1 MDDNIDLHAIRQF
14 MINEWKLQSAN
25 IVIPV
30 LSGITNHK
38 PFKNLKM
45 TEKLK
50 SGIKNV
56 GIKKK
61 QLSIDFERSNIKFR
75 RQMHRKFGLLP
86 MVSMLVYHN

>member
-1 MDDNIDLHAIRQF
+1 MDETISLRALRQF
-14 MINEWKLQSAN
+14 MISEWKLQSAN

-45 TEKLK
+45 IESLK

-56 GIKKK
+56 CFDRGFS
-61 QLSIDFERSNIKFR
+61 LEEN
-75 RQMHRKFGLLP
+75 
-86 MVSMLVYHN
+86 